1 MEKDYLKIAKKDLS
15 YNNSERTYF
24 VLLFNQKR
32 KKKYFFY
39 ISKRY
44 EGNKKLLPFYCD
56 SYNRR
61 KDSFVLEKIIRIFL
75 MCKFFSS
82 LLQR

>member
-32 KKKYFFY
+32 KKN
-39 ISKRY
+39 ISSIFLKDMKATKNY
-44 EGNKKLLPFYCD
+44 CLFTVIHIIEENIHSYWKKL
-56 SYNRR
+56 S
-61 KDSFVLEKIIRIFL
+61 E
-75 MCKFFSS
+75 FF
-82 LLQR
+82 